1 MLELKQVEKTYQGT
15 KGRTVTALCDVTLE
29 LTAGEFV
36 TVQGPSGCGKSTL
49 LLICG
54 GLLSPDR
61 GEVIL
66 NRSSIYGQ
74 SPEARAKLCGQRIG
88 FVFQQFHLIP
98 YLNLRD
104 NILTAALT
112 DPSAPAQTRADAL
125 MAEFGL
131 QDRAHHL
138 PAALSIGE
146 RQRTALARAMLNEP
160 QVILADEPTGNL
172 DPDNSAGV
180 LESLS
185 RFADSGGIVLMVTHN
200 PDNARYASRCLH
212 MNEGRLS

>member
-1 MLELKQVEKTYQGT
+1 MLELKQVEKRYQGK
-15 KGRTVTALCDVTLE
+15 KGNTVTALDDVTLE

-49 LLICG
+49 LLVCG

-66 NRSSIYGQ
+66 NRSSIYVQ

-112 DPSAPAQTRADAL
+112 DPSAPAPARADTL
-125 MAEFGL
+125 MTEFGL

-146 RQRTALARAMLNEP
+146 RQRTALARALLNEP

-180 LESLS
+180 LASLS

-212 MNEGRLS
+212 MNEGKLS

>member
-1 MLELKQVEKTYQGT
+1 MLELKHVDKTYQGP
-15 KGRTVTALCDVTLE
+15 KGQSVSALRDVTLQ
-29 LTAGEFV
+29 LAPGEFV

-49 LLICG
+49 LLVCG
-54 GLLSPDR
+54 GLLSPDGGDVTLGQTR
-61 GEVIL
+61 
-66 NRSSIYGQ
+66 IYEQ
-74 SPEARAKLCGQRIG
+74 SPEARAKLCGRRVG

-98 YLNLRD
+98 YLSLRD

-112 DPSAPAQTRADAL
+112 DPSAPAQTRADTL
-125 MAEFGL
+125 MTEFGL

-172 DPDNSAGV
+172 DPDNSTGV

-212 MNEGRLS
+212 MNEGKLS

>member
-1 MLELKQVEKTYQGT
+1 MLELKHVDKTYQGT
-15 KGRTVTALCDVTLE
+15 KGKTVSALRDVTLQ
-29 LTAGEFV
+29 LAPGEFV

-54 GLLSPDR
+54 GLLSPD
-61 GEVIL
+61 GGHVIL
-66 NRSSIYGQ
+66 GQTRVYEQ
-74 SPEARAKLCGQRIG
+74 SPEARAKLCGRRVG

-98 YLNLRD
+98 YLSLRD

-112 DPSAPAQTRADAL
+112 EPSVPAQSRADTL

-172 DPDNSAGV
+172 DPDNSAVV

-185 RFADSGGIVLMVTHN
+185 RFAGSGGTVLMVTHN
-200 PDNARYASRCLH
+200 PDNVQYASRCLH

>member
-1 MLELKQVEKTYQGT
+1 MLQLKQVDKTYPGT
-15 KGRTVTALCDVTLE
+15 KGQHVSALREVSLKLE
-29 LTAGEFV
+29 AGEFV

-49 LLICG
+49 LLTCG
-54 GLLSPDR
+54 GLLSPDQ

-66 NRSSIYGQ
+66 NRTSMYAQ
-74 SPEARAKLCGQRIG
+74 SPEARAKLCGQRVG

-104 NILTAALT
+104 NILAAALT
-112 DPSAPAQTRADAL
+112 DPSAPAPTRVDTL

-131 QDRAHHL
+131 QDRAQHL

-172 DPDNSAGV
+172 DPENSAVV

-185 RFADSGGIVLMVTHN
+185 RFADAGGAVLMVTHN
-200 PDNARYASRCLH
+200 PDNVQYASRCLH
-212 MNEGRLS
+212 MNEGVLS

>member
-1 MLELKQVEKTYQGT
+1 MLELKQVDKTYQGS
-15 KGRTVTALCDVTLE
+15 KGQTVSALRDVTLHLE
-29 LTAGEFV
+29 AGEFV

-49 LLICG
+49 LLTCG
-54 GLLSPDR
+54 GLLSPDK

-66 NRSSIYGQ
+66 NRTSIYAQ
-74 SPEARAKLCGQRIG
+74 SPEARAKLCGQRVG

-104 NILTAALT
+104 NILAAALT
-112 DPSAPAQTRADAL
+112 DPSGPVPTRVDTL

-131 QDRAHHL
+131 QDRAQHL

-172 DPDNSAGV
+172 DPDNSTVV
-180 LESLS
+180 LEALA
-185 RFADSGGIVLMVTHN
+185 RFAGSGGAVLMVTHN
-200 PDNARYASRCLH
+200 PDNTEYASRCLH
-212 MNEGRLS
+212 MNEGVLS

>member
-1 MLELKQVEKTYQGT
+1 MLELKQVEKIYQGT
-15 KGRTVTALCDVTLE
+15 KGKAVTALCDVTLE
-29 LTAGEFV
+29 LTPGEFV

-49 LLICG
+49 LLVCG

-66 NRSSIYGQ
+66 NRSSVYAQ
-74 SPEARAKLCGQRIG
+74 SPETRAKLCGQRIG

-112 DPSAPAQTRADAL
+112 DSSAPAQARADTL
-125 MAEFGL
+125 MTEFGL

-172 DPDNSAGV
+172 DPDNSTGV

-185 RFADSGGIVLMVTHN
+185 RFADAGGVVLMVTHN

-212 MNEGRLS
+212 MDKGKLS

>member
-1 MLELKQVEKTYQGT
+1 MLQLKQVEKAYQGT
-15 KGRTVTALCDVTLE
+15 KGKTVTALCDATLE
-29 LTAGEFV
+29 LSPGEFV

-49 LLICG
+49 LLVCG

-66 NRSSIYGQ
+66 NSSSIYTQ

-112 DPSAPAQTRADAL
+112 GSPAQSQTRVDAL
-125 MAEFGL
+125 MTEFGL

-172 DPDNSAGV
+172 DPDNSTGV

-185 RFADSGGIVLMVTHN
+185 RFADAGGIVLMVTHN

>member
-1 MLELKQVEKTYQGT
+1 MLELKQVHKTYQGS
-15 KGRTVTALCDVTLE
+15 KAQTVSALRDVSLNLE
-29 LTAGEFV
+29 AGEFV

-49 LLICG
+49 LLTCG
-54 GLLSPDR
+54 GLLSPDQ

-66 NRSSIYGQ
+66 NRTSIYAQ
-74 SPEARAKLCGQRIG
+74 SPEARAKLCGQRVG

-104 NILTAALT
+104 NILAAALT
-112 DPSAPAQTRADAL
+112 DPSAPVPNRVDTL

-131 QDRAHHL
+131 QDRAQHL

-172 DPDNSAGV
+172 DPDNSMVV
-180 LESLS
+180 LEALS
-185 RFADSGGIVLMVTHN
+185 RFADSGGTVLMVTHN
-200 PDNARYASRCLH
+200 PDNLQYASRSLH
-212 MNEGRLS
+212 MKEGTLS